1 MCPICQQQGLLRC
14 QCESAQPFCD
24 QCAEENR
31 CIDKIDSQCVIYHWD
46 NDPNNPP
53 PPSKLTC
60 LGIANGTPVEKILEI
75 IDTYVCNA
83 FNIPFAGVDT
93 PSIKW
98 TAGGPA
104 GHNPKADVI
113 LSPDAGQI
121 IVQRANGLFSEND
134 HKVKVNAGDPPAY
147 LEDQIDGGTDGIV
160 TNTVINNAGVLDIVP
175 AIDIGALLS
184 AIINNNTY
192 LTLLCDAV
200 ATCSGGGPLPATVS
214 TLDCNDSV
222 ITGSYVSGMPVTG
235 TIEIPYT
242 GGNGGFYNAISV
254 NSTGVTGLNASA
266 PSGFVNVGSGTIVFN
281 VTGTPSGS
289 GAATFAFSL
298 GGQSCNV
305 VINVAAAPGTID
317 SLDCAGA
324 HGNTHVITTPATG
337 TILVDYT
344 GGNGGAYSGVVINST
359 GVTGL
364 TLTLS
369 SGNFNVGSG
378 SLSFTISGSASGGG
392 TASFALNIGG
402 QSCTVNLT
410 VDNVRA
416 SMGAMP
422 GMTMTNVTGIT
433 GFTFGA
439 PLNPGNVQDGQHPGF
454 TGVIAVTFSGTP
466 IINPSNVALE
476 VNGAVIEC
484 INVTAAGTYTFSSHI
499 FAGSDFIH
507 VSGNGGAC

>member
-1 MCPICQQQGLLRC
+1 MCPICQQAGFLRC

-24 QCAEENR
+24 QCNEEGR
-31 CIDKIDSQCVIYHWD
+31 CISKMDAQCVIYHWD
-46 NDPNNPP
+46 NDPTNPP

-60 LGIANGTPVEKILEI
+60 LGIANGTSVEKILET

-83 FNIPFAGVDT
+83 FNIPFEGQDT
-93 PSIKW
+93 PSIHW
-98 TAGGPA
+98 TPGGPA
-104 GHNPKADVI
+104 GHKPKADVQI
-113 LSPDAGQI
+113 SPDGGNELTL
-121 IVQRANGLFSEND
+121 RSNGLYAPSGEC
-134 HKVKVNAGDPPAY
+134 KVKVDADDTCDY
-147 LEDQIDGGTDGIV
+147 LENQIEGGTDGIV
-160 TNTVINNAGVLDIVP
+160 TNTVVNVAHKLKVVP
-175 AIDIGALLS
+175 AIDIAALLA
-184 AIINNNTY
+184 AIINDTTF

-200 ATCSGGGPLPATVS
+200 SSCSGGPLPATVT
-214 TLDCNDSV
+214 TLDCMDAI
-222 ITGSYVSGMPVTG
+222 ITGSYISNEPVTG

-266 PSGFVNVGSGTIVFN
+266 GSGFVAVGNGSIILN
-281 VTGTPSGS
+281 VTGTPSSS
-289 GAATFAFSL
+289 GAATFAFTL

-305 VINVAAAPGTID
+305 VINVTEEAGTIG

-324 HGNTHVITTPATG
+324 HGTTSTPTIASG
-337 TILVDYT
+337 TTLVDYT

-378 SLSFTISGSASGGG
+378 TLSFALAGTASSDG
-392 TASFALNIGG
+392 TASFLINIGG
-402 QSCTVNLT
+402 QSCTVNIT
-410 VDNVRA
+410 VINVRA

-439 PLNPGNVQDGQHPGF
+439 PLNPGQAQDGAYTPF
-454 TGVIAVTFSGTP
+454 TGVISVTFSGTP

-484 INVTAAGTYTFSSHI
+484 INVTAAGTYAFSSHT
-499 FAGSDFIH
+499 FNGSDFIH